1 MLSEFDASCM
11 VPLSVSHLIHVKMML
26 ICSVDDDATRSIIR
40 QVGQIAGV
48 RMGKML
54 IRTRRQRSISMDSG
68 TDASAQSFTTPSYLD
83 LYQTGELQRRAAEA
97 VERLS
102 HCVMCAQACNV
113 NRIQGKLGLCRTGR
127 LAQVASIGRHFGEED
142 VLVGTGGSGTIFFAN
157 CNLACVFCQNYD
169 ISACGVGQEVPAG
182 RLAQMMLNLQAKGC
196 HNINLVSPSHVVA
209 QILEALVVAA
219 GEGLRLPLVYN
230 TGGYDA
236 LPTLKL
242 LDGVVDIYMPDFK
255 FADSGVAEHMSNA
268 PHYPTVARAAIRE
281 MHRQVGDL
289 VVDEHGV
296 AHRGLILRH
305 LVMPGRLDD
314 TREIMRFIAEEISPD
329 TYVNVMAQYRPAHLA
344 DEYPELKRPLT
355 RSEYREALKIARDE
369 GLLRAASR

>member
-1 MLSEFDASCM
+1 MNSGADAGS
-11 VPLSVSHLIHVKMML
+11 
-26 ICSVDDDATRSIIR
+26 
-40 QVGQIAGV
+40 
-48 RMGKML
+48 
-54 IRTRRQRSISMDSG
+54 
-68 TDASAQSFTTPSYLD
+68 QSFTTPGYLD
-83 LYQTGELQRRAAEA
+83 LYRTGELERRAAEA
-97 VERLS
+97 ADRLS
-102 HCVMCAQACNV
+102 RCVMCAQACNV
-113 NRIQGKLGLCRTGR
+113 DRTHGELGFCRTGR
-127 LAQVASIGRHFGEED
+127 LARAASFGRHFGEED
-142 VLVGTGGSGTIFFAN
+142 VLVGTGGSGTIFFAG

-182 RLAQMMLNLQAKGC
+182 RLARMMLNLQAKGC

-255 FADSGVAEHMSNA
+255 FADEDAAERFSSA
-268 PHYPTVARAAIRE
+268 PRYPAIARAAIRE

-289 VVDEHGV
+289 VIDDHGI
-296 AHRGLILRH
+296 ARRGLILRH
-305 LVMPGRLDD
+305 LVMPGRLND
-314 TREIMRFIAEEISPD
+314 TREIMRFIAQDISPD
-329 TYVNVMAQYRPAHLA
+329 TYVNVMGQYRPAHLA
-344 DEYPELKRPLT
+344 DEYPELNRPLS

>member
-1 MLSEFDASCM
+1 MN
-11 VPLSVSHLIHVKMML
+11 
-26 ICSVDDDATRSIIR
+26 
-40 QVGQIAGV
+40 
-48 RMGKML
+48 
-54 IRTRRQRSISMDSG
+54 SG
-68 TDASAQSFTTPSYLD
+68 TDASSQSPTTPVYLD
-83 LYQTGELQRRAAEA
+83 LYRTGELKRRAAEA

-102 HCVMCAQACNV
+102 HCVMCAQACGV
-113 NRIQGKLGLCRTGR
+113 DRIGGELGFCRTGR
-127 LAQVASIGRHFGEED
+127 LARVASFGRHFGEED
-142 VLVGTGGSGTIFFAN
+142 VLVGRGGSGTIFFAN

-169 ISACGVGQEVPAG
+169 ISACGVGEEVTHH

-209 QILEALVVAA
+209 QILEALIIAA

-255 FADSGVAEHMSNA
+255 FADADAAERFSSA
-268 PHYPTVARAAIRE
+268 PRYPTVARAAIRE

-289 VVDEHGV
+289 VVNEHGV
-296 AHRGLILRH
+296 ARRGLILRH
-305 LVMPGRLDD
+305 LVMPGRLGE
-314 TREIMRFIAEEISPD
+314 TREIMRFIAQEISPA

-344 DEYPELKRPLT
+344 DEYPELNRPLS
-355 RSEYREALKIARDE
+355 RSEYREAIMVARDE
-369 GLLRAASR
+369 GLLPAEHR

>member
-1 MLSEFDASCM
+1 M
-11 VPLSVSHLIHVKMML
+11 
-26 ICSVDDDATRSIIR
+26 SIN
-40 QVGQIAGV
+40 
-48 RMGKML
+48 
-54 IRTRRQRSISMDSG
+54 SG
-68 TDASAQSFTTPSYLD
+68 TDATFHSFTDPGYLN
-83 LYQTGELQRRAAEA
+83 LYRTGELERRAAEA
-97 VERLS
+97 ADRLS

-113 NRIQGKLGLCRTGR
+113 NRTRGELGFCRTGR
-127 LAQVASIGRHFGEED
+127 LARVAGFGRHFGEED

-157 CNLACVFCQNYD
+157 CNLACIFCQNYD
-169 ISACGVGQEVPAG
+169 ISACGAGEEVTPH

-242 LDGVVDIYMPDFK
+242 LCGVVDIHMPDFK
-255 FADSGVAEHMSNA
+255 FSDANAAERFSSA
-268 PHYPTVARAAIRE
+268 PRYPAVARAAIRE

-296 AHRGLILRH
+296 ARRGLILRH
-305 LVMPGRLDD
+305 LVMPARLSD
-314 TREIMRFIAEEISPD
+314 TREIMRFIARDISPD
-329 TYVNVMAQYRPAHLA
+329 TYVNVMGQYRPAYLA
-344 DEYPELKRPLT
+344 EEYPELNRPLS
-355 RSEYREALKIARDE
+355 RSEYHEALSIARDE
-369 GLLRAASR
+369 GLLKAASR